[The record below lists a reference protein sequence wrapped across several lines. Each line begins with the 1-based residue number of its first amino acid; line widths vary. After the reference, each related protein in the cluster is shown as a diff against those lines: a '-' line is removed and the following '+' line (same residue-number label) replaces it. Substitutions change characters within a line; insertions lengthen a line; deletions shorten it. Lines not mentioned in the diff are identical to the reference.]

1 MALSGGA
8 LGCSKIGGEGIAGQP
23 QYAAPT
29 VSVAAIGT
37 VTANPHTVS
46 WTYSQKQQ
54 GQRAGAA
61 PQEFYR
67 IEYISDDGSITYSD
81 TGWVSGADTSYA
93 TDLTLLKNSA
103 TGAALVTNGNTDLSV
118 RVSVRGPVAIG
129 TGDADRYT
137 SAPDTEDFTALNL
150 GVPTLTPG
158 NVVFGS
164 TSMGTNATYTM
175 TSLSAVTLNWTYAH
189 GGSGEAQHSYRVKL
203 LEYESGVELFD
214 SGWVTSAATT
224 YTLNYAFL
232 DDFKYTVSMQARNT
246 NYVETT

>member
-81 TGWVSGADTSYA
+81 TGWVSGAGTSHA
-93 TDLTLLKNSA
+93 TDLTLLKNSS
-103 TGAALVTNGNTDLSV
+103 TGAALVTNGNSDLTA
-118 RVSVRGPVAIG
+118 RVTVRGPAAIG
-129 TGDADRYT
+129 QGDADRYT
-137 SAPDTEDFTALNL
+137 STPDTDDFTALNL
-150 GVPTLTPG
+150 GVPTLVPG

-175 TSLSAVTLNWTYAH
+175 TSLSAVTLNWTYNAS
-189 GGSGEAQHSYRVKL
+189 GGAQHSYRVKL

-214 SGWVTSAATT
+214 TDWVTSAATT

-232 DDFKYTVSMQARNT
+232 DDFKYTISMQARNV
-246 NYVETT
+246 NFVETT

>member
-103 TGAALVTNGNTDLSV
+103 TGAALVTNGNTDLSE
-118 RVSVRGPVAIG
+118 RVTVRGPAGIG
-129 TGDADRYT
+129 QGDADRYT
-137 SAPDTEDFTALNL
+137 STPDTEDFTELNL
-150 GVPTLTPG
+150 GVPTLVPG

-164 TSMGTNATYTM
+164 TSMGTKATYTM
-175 TSLSAVTLNWTYAH
+175 TSLSAVTINWTYNAS
-189 GGSGEAQHSYRVKL
+189 GGAQHSYRVKL

-214 SGWVTSAATT
+214 TDWVTSAATT

-232 DDFKYTVSMQARNT
+232 DDFKYTISMQARNV
-246 NYVETT
+246 NFVETT